1 MLLIYI
7 PGKGQFYDPSRAS
20 AEYTKLK
27 LSLCHLAASSKNAL
41 AGRTALPLAHLPKL
55 ASFLYSLYAGPLVL
69 LSMNLPGQSLNQ
81 ILKSEPLHTLNSK
94 FFPTYAAMSC
104 LHMRL
109 S

>member
-55 ASFLYSLYAGPLVL
+55 AAG
-69 LSMNLPGQSLNQ
+69 
-81 ILKSEPLHTLNSK
+81 
-94 FFPTYAAMSC
+94 
-104 LHMRL
+104 
-109 S
+109 